1 MNAVVR
7 NPAPDKLRG
16 SFFGLFGGPLAW
28 FVQLCCGFALAS
40 QPCFRGGNRVAAP
53 PPALQW
59 TWPAMILLMAA
70 AVAIALLSLLVS
82 WRTFTRSTGR
92 TRFLALWGILLGGSF
107 ALAAAFTAVAF
118 LTLPRCAG

>member
-7 NPAPDKLRG
+7 NPAPGRLRE

-40 QPCFRGGNRVAAP
+40 QPCFLGGTRVAAP

-59 TWPAMILLMAA
+59 TWPAMIFLMAA